1 MLKKDRFTTN
11 FRALLWVSVF
21 FLLIVA
27 DQASKARA
35 EKVFLN
41 DQFAFSLPLPLW
53 AIYTVYAAVLAGAG
67 AYFVRHFAKFDLRQ
81 RAGWLLVWAGA
92 LANVG
97 ERLVYGQ
104 VRDWIYLFNGV
115 FNLADGYI
123 LMGVLVLLLNSHQAE
138 NPNPPHNP

>member
-11 FRALLWVSVF
+11 FRVLLWVSVF

-27 DQASKARA
+27 DQVSKARA

-53 AIYTVYAAVLAGAG
+53 AIYIVYALVLAGAG
-67 AYFVRHFAKFDLRQ
+67 VYFVRHFAKLGLRQ

-97 ERLVYGQ
+97 ERLAYGE

-123 LMGVLVLLLNSHQAE
+123 LMGVMVLLLNSHQAE
-138 NPNPPHNP
+138 NLNLPHNP